1 MLPFFRRTLSQRF
14 GKKSLRGRVLESTR
28 STPTKEEGPEEEEEM
43 NPDEL
48 PENIDGEMWD
58 ECDDEEEEE

>member
-1 MLPFFRRTLSQRF
+1 M
-14 GKKSLRGRVLESTR
+14 GKKPAGSSPESTR

-48 PENIDGEMWD
+48 PENIEGEMWD